1 MNKTQKIE
9 TYTHT
14 LSLACILLCA
24 DFYKVIQAYEQNT
37 MQISNIFLISLRS
50 NDYFR
55 ELFV

>member
-24 DFYKVIQAYEQNT
+24 DFYKVIQAYIPNT
-37 MQISNIFLISLRS
+37 
-50 NDYFR
+50 
-55 ELFV
+55 EK